1 MWGQGVGG
9 GDAVDDGG
17 EDGAVEELHHG
28 EHLQEGLVEEHHQ
41 HHRAK
46 RDPGGGQAGPGPNK
60 GQRMYLVD
68 YRENAVNKKRNIIRI
83 VLLIYFEP

>member
-1 MWGQGVGG
+1 MWPECFISDYCEVPEGEVWGQGVGG

-17 EDGAVEELHHG
+17 EDGTVEKLHHG

-46 RDPGGGQAGPGPNK
+46 RDPGGGQARSRASRVEK
-60 GQRMYLVD
+60 QLL
-68 YRENAVNKKRNIIRI
+68 
-83 VLLIYFEP
+83 LLILL